1 MSKANVTRDI
11 KLITIGHSKGIRLP
25 KALLQK
31 YGLNDSLVLEE
42 TEEGIILYGREESKM
57 SWRETC
63 RSMAADPEDW
73 SDLEAT
79 VADGL
84 G

>member
-31 YGLNDSLVLEE
+31 YGWNDSLVLEE

>member
-31 YGLNDSLVLEE
+31 YGWNDSLVLEE
-42 TEEGIILYGREESKM
+42 TEEGIILYG
-57 SWRETC
+57 
-63 RSMAADPEDW
+63 
-73 SDLEAT
+73 
-79 VADGL
+79 
-84 G
+84 